1 MEKYN
6 LNKIWDEIALSYH
19 KVSLVSKVHVNKFKE
34 ITDLIFKI
42 NPKTVL
48 DLGCGTGILEKQ
60 LNEEGFKGKIVAV
73 DKSEKMINI
82 ARNYTTNLKNVEFKL
97 FDLEKDLPFPTNYF
111 DCVVAIN
118 VFYLLKNQK
127 KFLLEVKRI
136 LKTKGYFILV
146 DPKPGGSILE
156 FLKEH
161 FKNVRSIKEI
171 FYDSLQ
177 TPHILKII
185 AIQKKL
191 DKLERKGIIHYHT
204 KEELQNLLESV
215 GFRVE
220 LIKSIQAN
228 QNWLFLLTY

>member
-6 LNKIWDEIALSYH
+6 LDKIWDEIALSYH
-19 KVSLVSKVHVNKFKE
+19 QVSLVSKAHINKFKE
-34 ITDLIFKI
+34 IADLILQI

-60 LNEEGFKGKIVAV
+60 LNEKGFKGKIVAV

-82 ARNYTTNLKNVEFKL
+82 ARNYTANLKNVEFKF
-97 FDLEKDLPFPTNYF
+97 FDLEKDLAFPSNYF

-118 VFYLLKNQK
+118 VFYLIKNQK
-127 KFLLEVKRI
+127 KFLSEVKRI
-136 LKTKGYFILV
+136 LKTNGYFILV

-156 FLKEH
+156 FFKEH

-171 FYDSLQ
+171 FYGSLQ
-177 TPHILKII
+177 IPHILKII
-185 AIQKKL
+185 GIQKKL

-204 KEELQNLLESV
+204 KEELQCLLELA
-215 GFRVE
+215 GFKVK
-220 LIKSIQAN
+220 LAKSIQAN
-228 QNWLFLLTY
+228 QNWLFLLTH